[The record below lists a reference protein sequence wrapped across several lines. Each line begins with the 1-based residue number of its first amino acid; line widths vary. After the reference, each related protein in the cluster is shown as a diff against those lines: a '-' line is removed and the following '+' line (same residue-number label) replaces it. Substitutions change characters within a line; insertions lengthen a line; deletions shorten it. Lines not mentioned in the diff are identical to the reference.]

1 MKKTSIASSIM
12 LFITAMMLSGC
23 IFPYWEEGGRSHN
36 GGGHRQHD
44 NGRRGR

>member
-1 MKKTSIASSIM
+1 MKKTSIVSSIM

-23 IFPYWEEGGRSHN
+23 IVPYWEEGGHDHGD
-36 GGGHRQHD
+36 GGYRHD